1 MISCYLTSIIISIVS
16 RMTSD
21 IDKLR
26 LELLQHGFSI
36 NHPLVQGKI
45 KIHPEL
51 QGELFFDNDSP
62 TSLLLNEEDF
72 QQFLPKV
79 ICMKKFYKKKK
90 SSLLQELD
98 SNHFPMFHSHMTQ
111 ETSSSHDRMLLPITC
126 QVLSVAQLR
135 PPQDIQLLYTNS
147 IPSLPR
153 SHGLEMQDDSMRLE
167 SCLASFD
174 YHQATSP
181 CSFLYHDQ
189 SSISSVPVYEATS
202 NCTCDI
208 GNWKSIDNCK
218 KLEIKRPRK
227 VTKSMSN
234 NRNSSSSSNRYSCIS
249 KQIKDFF
256 HLV

>member
-1 MISCYLTSIIISIVS
+1 MISCYLTFIIISIVS

-79 ICMKKFYKKKK
+79 ICMKKFYKKK

-98 SNHFPMFHSHMTQ
+98 SNYFPMFHSHMTQ

-174 YHQATSP
+174 YHQAASP
-181 CSFLYHDQ
+181 CSFLYYDQ

-218 KLEIKRPRK
+218 KLEIKSDQK
-227 VTKSMSN
+227 IMM
-234 NRNSSSSSNRYSCIS
+234 RNKFDLGQASRFIS
-249 KQIKDFF
+249 LFGLIF
-256 HLV
+256 LSPL

>member
-1 MISCYLTSIIISIVS
+1 
-16 RMTSD
+16 MTSD

-79 ICMKKFYKKKK
+79 ICMKKFYKKEK

-126 QVLSVAQLR
+126 QVLSVAQLK
-135 PPQDIQLLYTNS
+135 PSQDIHLLYTNS
-147 IPSLPR
+147 IPSLSR

-181 CSFLYHDQ
+181 CSYYDQ
-189 SSISSVPVYEATS
+189 SSISSVPAYEATS

-218 KLEIKRPRK
+218 KLEIKRPKK

-234 NRNSSSSSNRYSCIS
+234 NSIS
-249 KQIKDFF
+249 RQIKDFF